1 MTAEIELDRE
11 ARPTRTRFYRSR
23 IRSDARLDY
32 DQLDRVF
39 DGREEP
45 PAAAA
50 EPLAAARD
58 AAAALGEHRGAT
70 EPRSNRPS
78 RVRGS
83 MPTDVIVAAH
93 RSAADRGPPPDRAA
107 DDP

>member
-1 MTAEIELDRE
+1 MEALRRANSTYVPGTVEPMLPHSLSSGACSLSPGGERLPATAQAE
-11 ARPTRTRFYRSR
+11 AVGATRPRRTSFYRSR

-45 PAAAA
+45 PATVA

-58 AAAALGEHRGAT
+58 AAAALGEGRAGA
-70 EPRSNRPS
+70 
-78 RVRGS
+78 
-83 MPTDVIVAAH
+83 A
-93 RSAADRGPPPDRAA
+93 
-107 DDP
+107 